1 MKPLIKICGIADL
14 NFLNE
19 VIQINEIN
27 YLGFIFYENSPRNV
41 TKDLLNDIKRFD
53 FKDKRPVCVFV
64 NASSEFIK
72 ESISY
77 FKDPLLQFQGNET
90 NQISSSY
97 KKDYWKVIHV
107 KSIESIDRIEEYPDA
122 SAILLENYKKDQFGG
137 TGESFDWDIV
147 KKANLSQKIVLS
159 GGINVKNVEN
169 AIITTIEGLD
179 PASNHPVQ
187 QAWIDLQVPQ
197 CGYCQSGQIMAA
209 EALLKA
215 NPDPSDEEI
224 DIAMQGHVCRCGT
237 YERIR
242 EAINIAA
249 KQTNSSGAT
258 A

>member
-1 MKPLIKICGIADL
+1 MKPLIKICGISDL

-77 FKDPLLQFQGNET
+77 FKEPLLQFHGDET
-90 NQISSSY
+90 NQFCSSF
-97 KKDYWKVIHV
+97 KKDFWKVIHV

-137 TGESFDWDIV
+137 TGESFNWDIV
-147 KKANLSQKIVLS
+147 KKANFSKKIVLS
-159 GGINVKNVEN
+159 GGINVKNVDN
-169 AIITTIEGLD
+169 AISTQ
-179 PASNHPVQ
+179 P
-187 QAWIDLQVPQ
+187 W
-197 CGYCQSGQIMAA
+197 C
-209 EALLKA
+209 
-215 NPDPSDEEI
+215 I
-224 DIAMQGHVCRCGT
+224 DINSGVESSIG
-237 YERIR
+237 IK
-242 EAINIAA
+242 NITLVN
-249 KQTNSSGAT
+249 KILEKF
-258 A
+258 

>member
-72 ESISY
+72 ESMSY
-77 FKDPLLQFQGNET
+77 FKDPLLQFHGDET
-90 NQISSSY
+90 NQFCSSF
-97 KKDYWKVIHV
+97 KKDFWKVIHI

-147 KKANLSQKIVLS
+147 KKANLSKKIVLS
-159 GGINVKNVEN
+159 GGINVKNVDN
-169 AIITTIEGLD
+169 AISTQ
-179 PASNHPVQ
+179 P
-187 QAWIDLQVPQ
+187 W
-197 CGYCQSGQIMAA
+197 C
-209 EALLKA
+209 
-215 NPDPSDEEI
+215 I
-224 DIAMQGHVCRCGT
+224 DINSGVESSIG
-237 YERIR
+237 IK
-242 EAINIAA
+242 NITLVN
-249 KQTNSSGAT
+249 KILEKF
-258 A
+258 

>member
-77 FKDPLLQFQGNET
+77 FKDPLLQFHGDET
-90 NQISSSY
+90 NQFCSSF
-97 KKDYWKVIHV
+97 KKDFWKVIHV
-107 KSIESIDRIEEYPDA
+107 KSIESIDRIEEYPGA

-147 KKANLSQKIVLS
+147 KKANFSKKIVLS
-159 GGINVKNVEN
+159 GGINVKNVDN
-169 AIITTIEGLD
+169 AISTQ
-179 PASNHPVQ
+179 P
-187 QAWIDLQVPQ
+187 W
-197 CGYCQSGQIMAA
+197 C
-209 EALLKA
+209 
-215 NPDPSDEEI
+215 I
-224 DIAMQGHVCRCGT
+224 DINSGVESSIG
-237 YERIR
+237 IK
-242 EAINIAA
+242 NITLVN
-249 KQTNSSGAT
+249 KILEKF
-258 A
+258 

>member
-1 MKPLIKICGIADL
+1 MKPLIKICGISDL

-77 FKDPLLQFQGNET
+77 FKDPLLQFHGDET
-90 NQISSSY
+90 NQFCSSF
-97 KKDYWKVIHV
+97 KKDFWKVIHV

-147 KKANLSQKIVLS
+147 KKANFSKKIVLS
-159 GGINVKNVEN
+159 GGINVKNVDN
-169 AIITTIEGLD
+169 AISTQ
-179 PASNHPVQ
+179 P
-187 QAWIDLQVPQ
+187 W
-197 CGYCQSGQIMAA
+197 C
-209 EALLKA
+209 
-215 NPDPSDEEI
+215 I
-224 DIAMQGHVCRCGT
+224 DINSGVESSIG
-237 YERIR
+237 IK
-242 EAINIAA
+242 NITLVN
-249 KQTNSSGAT
+249 KILEKF
-258 A
+258 

>member
-77 FKDPLLQFQGNET
+77 FKDPLLQFHGDET
-90 NQISSSY
+90 NQFCSSF
-97 KKDYWKVIHV
+97 KKDFWKVIHV

-147 KKANLSQKIVLS
+147 KKANLSKKIVLS
-159 GGINVKNVEN
+159 GGINVKNVDN
-169 AIITTIEGLD
+169 AISTQ
-179 PASNHPVQ
+179 P
-187 QAWIDLQVPQ
+187 W
-197 CGYCQSGQIMAA
+197 C
-209 EALLKA
+209 
-215 NPDPSDEEI
+215 I
-224 DIAMQGHVCRCGT
+224 DINSGVESSIG
-237 YERIR
+237 IKN
-242 EAINIAA
+242 INLVNKILE
-249 KQTNSSGAT
+249 KF
-258 A
+258 

>member
-1 MKPLIKICGIADL
+1 MKPLIKICGIPDL

-77 FKDPLLQFQGNET
+77 FKDPLLQFHGDET
-90 NQISSSY
+90 NQFCSSF
-97 KKDYWKVIHV
+97 KKDFWKVIHV

-137 TGESFDWDIV
+137 TGESFDWNIV
-147 KKANLSQKIVLS
+147 KKANFSKKIVLS
-159 GGINVKNVEN
+159 GGINVKNVDN
-169 AIITTIEGLD
+169 AISTQ
-179 PASNHPVQ
+179 P
-187 QAWIDLQVPQ
+187 W
-197 CGYCQSGQIMAA
+197 C
-209 EALLKA
+209 
-215 NPDPSDEEI
+215 I
-224 DIAMQGHVCRCGT
+224 DINSGVESSIG
-237 YERIR
+237 IK
-242 EAINIAA
+242 NITLVN
-249 KQTNSSGAT
+249 KILEKF
-258 A
+258 

>member
-77 FKDPLLQFQGNET
+77 FKDPLLQFHGDET
-90 NQISSSY
+90 NQFCSSF
-97 KKDYWKVIHV
+97 KKDFWKVIHI

-147 KKANLSQKIVLS
+147 KKANLSKKIVLS
-159 GGINVKNVEN
+159 GGINVKNVDN
-169 AIITTIEGLD
+169 AISTQ
-179 PASNHPVQ
+179 P
-187 QAWIDLQVPQ
+187 W
-197 CGYCQSGQIMAA
+197 C
-209 EALLKA
+209 
-215 NPDPSDEEI
+215 I
-224 DIAMQGHVCRCGT
+224 DINSGVESSIG
-237 YERIR
+237 IK
-242 EAINIAA
+242 NITLVN
-249 KQTNSSGAT
+249 KILEKF
-258 A
+258 

>member
-77 FKDPLLQFQGNET
+77 FKDPLLQFHGDET
-90 NQISSSY
+90 NQFCSSF
-97 KKDYWKVIHV
+97 KKDFWKVIHV
-107 KSIESIDRIEEYPDA
+107 KSIESRDRIEEYPDA

-147 KKANLSQKIVLS
+147 KKANLSKKIVLS
-159 GGINVKNVEN
+159 GGINVKNVDN
-169 AIITTIEGLD
+169 AISTQ
-179 PASNHPVQ
+179 P
-187 QAWIDLQVPQ
+187 W
-197 CGYCQSGQIMAA
+197 C
-209 EALLKA
+209 
-215 NPDPSDEEI
+215 I
-224 DIAMQGHVCRCGT
+224 DINSGVESSIG
-237 YERIR
+237 IK
-242 EAINIAA
+242 NITLVN
-249 KQTNSSGAT
+249 KILEKF
-258 A
+258 

>member
-1 MKPLIKICGIADL
+1 MKPLIKICGISDL

-77 FKDPLLQFQGNET
+77 FKDPLLQFHGDET
-90 NQISSSY
+90 NQFCSSF
-97 KKDYWKVIHV
+97 KKDFWKVIHV

-137 TGESFDWDIV
+137 TGESFDWDIL
-147 KKANLSQKIVLS
+147 KKANLSKKIVLS
-159 GGINVKNVEN
+159 GGINVKNVDN
-169 AIITTIEGLD
+169 AISTQ
-179 PASNHPVQ
+179 P
-187 QAWIDLQVPQ
+187 W
-197 CGYCQSGQIMAA
+197 C
-209 EALLKA
+209 
-215 NPDPSDEEI
+215 I
-224 DIAMQGHVCRCGT
+224 DINSGVESSIG
-237 YERIR
+237 IK
-242 EAINIAA
+242 NITLVN
-249 KQTNSSGAT
+249 KILEKF
-258 A
+258 

>member
-77 FKDPLLQFQGNET
+77 FKDPLLQFHGDET
-90 NQISSSY
+90 NQFCSSF
-97 KKDYWKVIHV
+97 KRDFWKVIHV

-147 KKANLSQKIVLS
+147 NKANLLKKIVLS
-159 GGINVKNVEN
+159 GGINVKNVDN
-169 AIITTIEGLD
+169 AISTQ
-179 PASNHPVQ
+179 P
-187 QAWIDLQVPQ
+187 W
-197 CGYCQSGQIMAA
+197 C
-209 EALLKA
+209 
-215 NPDPSDEEI
+215 I
-224 DIAMQGHVCRCGT
+224 DINSGVESSIG
-237 YERIR
+237 IK
-242 EAINIAA
+242 NITLVN
-249 KQTNSSGAT
+249 KILEKF
-258 A
+258 

>member
-72 ESISY
+72 ESISC
-77 FKDPLLQFQGNET
+77 FKDPLLQFHGDET
-90 NQISSSY
+90 NQFCSSFQ
-97 KKDYWKVIHV
+97 KDFLKVIHV

-147 KKANLSQKIVLS
+147 KKANLSKKIVLS
-159 GGINVKNVEN
+159 GGINVKNVDN
-169 AIITTIEGLD
+169 AISTQ
-179 PASNHPVQ
+179 P
-187 QAWIDLQVPQ
+187 W
-197 CGYCQSGQIMAA
+197 C
-209 EALLKA
+209 
-215 NPDPSDEEI
+215 I
-224 DIAMQGHVCRCGT
+224 DINSGVESSIG
-237 YERIR
+237 IK
-242 EAINIAA
+242 NITLVN
-249 KQTNSSGAT
+249 KILEKF
-258 A
+258 

>member
-77 FKDPLLQFQGNET
+77 FKDPLLQFHGDET
-90 NQISSSY
+90 NQFCSSF
-97 KKDYWKVIHV
+97 KKDFWKVIHV

-122 SAILLENYKKDQFGG
+122 SAILLENYEKDQFGG

-147 KKANLSQKIVLS
+147 KKANLSKKIVLS
-159 GGINVKNVEN
+159 GGINVKNVDN
-169 AIITTIEGLD
+169 AISTQ
-179 PASNHPVQ
+179 P
-187 QAWIDLQVPQ
+187 W
-197 CGYCQSGQIMAA
+197 C
-209 EALLKA
+209 
-215 NPDPSDEEI
+215 I
-224 DIAMQGHVCRCGT
+224 DINSGVESSIG
-237 YERIR
+237 IK
-242 EAINIAA
+242 NITLVN
-249 KQTNSSGAT
+249 KILEKF
-258 A
+258 

>member
-1 MKPLIKICGIADL
+1 MKPLIKICGISDL

-77 FKDPLLQFQGNET
+77 FKDPLLQFHGDET
-90 NQISSSY
+90 NQFCSSF
-97 KKDYWKVIHV
+97 KKDFWKVIHV

-122 SAILLENYKKDQFGG
+122 SAILFENYKKDQFGG

-147 KKANLSQKIVLS
+147 KKANLSKKIVLS
-159 GGINVKNVEN
+159 GGINVKNVDN
-169 AIITTIEGLD
+169 AISTQ
-179 PASNHPVQ
+179 P
-187 QAWIDLQVPQ
+187 W
-197 CGYCQSGQIMAA
+197 C
-209 EALLKA
+209 
-215 NPDPSDEEI
+215 I
-224 DIAMQGHVCRCGT
+224 DINSGVESSIG
-237 YERIR
+237 IK
-242 EAINIAA
+242 NITLVN
-249 KQTNSSGAT
+249 KILEKF
-258 A
+258 

>member
-1 MKPLIKICGIADL
+1 MKPLIKICGLSDL

-77 FKDPLLQFQGNET
+77 FKDPLLQFHGDET
-90 NQISSSY
+90 NQFCSSF
-97 KKDYWKVIHV
+97 KKDFWKVIHV

-122 SAILLENYKKDQFGG
+122 SAILFENYKKDQFGG

-147 KKANLSQKIVLS
+147 KKANLSKKIVLS
-159 GGINVKNVEN
+159 GGINVKNVDN
-169 AIITTIEGLD
+169 AISTQ
-179 PASNHPVQ
+179 P
-187 QAWIDLQVPQ
+187 W
-197 CGYCQSGQIMAA
+197 C
-209 EALLKA
+209 
-215 NPDPSDEEI
+215 I
-224 DIAMQGHVCRCGT
+224 DINSGVESSIG
-237 YERIR
+237 IK
-242 EAINIAA
+242 NITLVN
-249 KQTNSSGAT
+249 KILEKF
-258 A
+258 

>member
-41 TKDLLNDIKRFD
+41 TKNLLNDIKRFD

-77 FKDPLLQFQGNET
+77 FKDPLLQFHGDET
-90 NQISSSY
+90 NQFCSSFQ
-97 KKDYWKVIHV
+97 KDFWKVIHV

-147 KKANLSQKIVLS
+147 KKANLSKKIVLS
-159 GGINVKNVEN
+159 GGINVKNVDN
-169 AIITTIEGLD
+169 AISTQ
-179 PASNHPVQ
+179 P
-187 QAWIDLQVPQ
+187 W
-197 CGYCQSGQIMAA
+197 C
-209 EALLKA
+209 
-215 NPDPSDEEI
+215 I
-224 DIAMQGHVCRCGT
+224 DINSGVESSIG
-237 YERIR
+237 IKN
-242 EAINIAA
+242 INLVNKILE
-249 KQTNSSGAT
+249 KF
-258 A
+258 

>member
-77 FKDPLLQFQGNET
+77 FKDPLLQVHGDET
-90 NQISSSY
+90 NQFCSSF
-97 KKDYWKVIHV
+97 KKDFWKVIHV

-122 SAILLENYKKDQFGG
+122 SAILFENYKKDQFGG

-147 KKANLSQKIVLS
+147 KKANFSKKIVLS
-159 GGINVKNVEN
+159 GGINVKNVDN
-169 AIITTIEGLD
+169 AISTQ
-179 PASNHPVQ
+179 P
-187 QAWIDLQVPQ
+187 W
-197 CGYCQSGQIMAA
+197 C
-209 EALLKA
+209 
-215 NPDPSDEEI
+215 I
-224 DIAMQGHVCRCGT
+224 DINSGVESSIG
-237 YERIR
+237 IK
-242 EAINIAA
+242 NITLVN
-249 KQTNSSGAT
+249 KILEKF
-258 A
+258 

>member
-77 FKDPLLQFQGNET
+77 FKDPLLQFHGNET
-90 NQISSSY
+90 NQFCSSF
-97 KKDYWKVIHV
+97 KKDFWKVIHV
-107 KSIESIDRIEEYPDA
+107 KSVESIDRIEEYPDA

-137 TGESFDWDIV
+137 TGESFDWNIV
-147 KKANLSQKIVLS
+147 KKANLSKKIVLS
-159 GGINVKNVEN
+159 GGINVKNVDN
-169 AIITTIEGLD
+169 AISTQ
-179 PASNHPVQ
+179 P
-187 QAWIDLQVPQ
+187 W
-197 CGYCQSGQIMAA
+197 C
-209 EALLKA
+209 
-215 NPDPSDEEI
+215 I
-224 DIAMQGHVCRCGT
+224 DINSGVESSIG
-237 YERIR
+237 IK
-242 EAINIAA
+242 NITLVN
-249 KQTNSSGAT
+249 KILEKF
-258 A
+258 

>member
-77 FKDPLLQFQGNET
+77 FKDPLLQFHGDET
-90 NQISSSY
+90 NQFCSSF
-97 KKDYWKVIHV
+97 KKDFWKVIHV
-107 KSIESIDRIEEYPDA
+107 KSIESRDRIEEYPDA

-137 TGESFDWDIV
+137 TGESFDWSIL
-147 KKANLSQKIVLS
+147 KKANFSKKIVLS
-159 GGINVKNVEN
+159 GGINVKNVDN
-169 AIITTIEGLD
+169 AISTQ
-179 PASNHPVQ
+179 P
-187 QAWIDLQVPQ
+187 W
-197 CGYCQSGQIMAA
+197 C
-209 EALLKA
+209 
-215 NPDPSDEEI
+215 I
-224 DIAMQGHVCRCGT
+224 DINSGVESSIG
-237 YERIR
+237 IK
-242 EAINIAA
+242 NITLVN
-249 KQTNSSGAT
+249 KILEKF
-258 A
+258 

>member
-77 FKDPLLQFQGNET
+77 FKDPLLQFHGDET
-90 NQISSSY
+90 NQFCSSFQ
-97 KKDYWKVIHV
+97 KDFWKVIHV

-147 KKANLSQKIVLS
+147 KKANLSKKIVLS
-159 GGINVKNVEN
+159 GGINVKNVDN
-169 AIITTIEGLD
+169 AISTQ
-179 PASNHPVQ
+179 P
-187 QAWIDLQVPQ
+187 W
-197 CGYCQSGQIMAA
+197 C
-209 EALLKA
+209 
-215 NPDPSDEEI
+215 I
-224 DIAMQGHVCRCGT
+224 DINSGVESSIG
-237 YERIR
+237 IKN
-242 EAINIAA
+242 INLVNKILE
-249 KQTNSSGAT
+249 KFKI
-258 A
+258 

>member
-77 FKDPLLQFQGNET
+77 FKDPLLQFHGDET
-90 NQISSSY
+90 NQFCSSF
-97 KKDYWKVIHV
+97 KKDFWKVIHV

-122 SAILLENYKKDQFGG
+122 SAILLENYKKNQFGG
-137 TGESFDWDIV
+137 TGESFDWKIV
-147 KKANLSQKIVLS
+147 EKANLSKKIVLS
-159 GGINVKNVEN
+159 GGINVKNVDN
-169 AIITTIEGLD
+169 AISTQ
-179 PASNHPVQ
+179 P
-187 QAWIDLQVPQ
+187 W
-197 CGYCQSGQIMAA
+197 C
-209 EALLKA
+209 
-215 NPDPSDEEI
+215 I
-224 DIAMQGHVCRCGT
+224 DINSGVESSIG
-237 YERIR
+237 IK
-242 EAINIAA
+242 NITLVN
-249 KQTNSSGAT
+249 KILEKF
-258 A
+258 

>member
-77 FKDPLLQFQGNET
+77 FKDPLLQFHGDET
-90 NQISSSY
+90 NQFCSSF
-97 KKDYWKVIHV
+97 KKDFWKVIHV
-107 KSIESIDRIEEYPDA
+107 KSIESIVRIEEYPDA

-137 TGESFDWDIV
+137 TGESFDWNIV
-147 KKANLSQKIVLS
+147 EKTNLSKKIVLS
-159 GGINVKNVEN
+159 GGINVKNVDN
-169 AIITTIEGLD
+169 AISTQ
-179 PASNHPVQ
+179 P
-187 QAWIDLQVPQ
+187 W
-197 CGYCQSGQIMAA
+197 C
-209 EALLKA
+209 
-215 NPDPSDEEI
+215 I
-224 DIAMQGHVCRCGT
+224 DI
-237 YERIR
+237 
-242 EAINIAA
+242 
-249 KQTNSSGAT
+249 NSGVESSIGIKDIT
-258 A
+258 LVKKILEKF

>member
-77 FKDPLLQFQGNET
+77 FKDPLLQFHGDET
-90 NQISSSY
+90 NQFCSSF
-97 KKDYWKVIHV
+97 KKDFWKVVHI

-147 KKANLSQKIVLS
+147 KKANLLKKIVLS
-159 GGINVKNVEN
+159 GGINVKNVDN
-169 AIITTIEGLD
+169 AISTQ
-179 PASNHPVQ
+179 P
-187 QAWIDLQVPQ
+187 W
-197 CGYCQSGQIMAA
+197 C
-209 EALLKA
+209 
-215 NPDPSDEEI
+215 I
-224 DIAMQGHVCRCGT
+224 DINSGVESSIG
-237 YERIR
+237 IK
-242 EAINIAA
+242 NITLVN
-249 KQTNSSGAT
+249 KILEKF
-258 A
+258 

>member
-77 FKDPLLQFQGNET
+77 FKDPLLQFHGDET
-90 NQISSSY
+90 NQFCSSF
-97 KKDYWKVIHV
+97 KKDFWKVIHV

-122 SAILLENYKKDQFGG
+122 SAILFENYKKDQFGG

-147 KKANLSQKIVLS
+147 KKANLSKKIVLS
-159 GGINVKNVEN
+159 GGINVKNVDN
-169 AIITTIEGLD
+169 ALSTQ
-179 PASNHPVQ
+179 P
-187 QAWIDLQVPQ
+187 W
-197 CGYCQSGQIMAA
+197 C
-209 EALLKA
+209 
-215 NPDPSDEEI
+215 I
-224 DIAMQGHVCRCGT
+224 DINSGVESSIG
-237 YERIR
+237 IK
-242 EAINIAA
+242 NITLVN
-249 KQTNSSGAT
+249 KILEKF
-258 A
+258 

>member
-1 MKPLIKICGIADL
+1 MKPLIKICGIADF

-77 FKDPLLQFQGNET
+77 FKDPLLQFHGDET
-90 NQISSSY
+90 NQFCSSFQ
-97 KKDYWKVIHV
+97 KDFWKVIHV

-137 TGESFDWDIV
+137 TGESFDWNIV
-147 KKANLSQKIVLS
+147 KKANFSKKIVLS
-159 GGINVKNVEN
+159 GGINVKNVDN
-169 AIITTIEGLD
+169 AISTQ
-179 PASNHPVQ
+179 P
-187 QAWIDLQVPQ
+187 W
-197 CGYCQSGQIMAA
+197 C
-209 EALLKA
+209 
-215 NPDPSDEEI
+215 I
-224 DIAMQGHVCRCGT
+224 DINSGVESSIG
-237 YERIR
+237 IK
-242 EAINIAA
+242 NITLVN
-249 KQTNSSGAT
+249 KILEKF
-258 A
+258 

>member
-77 FKDPLLQFQGNET
+77 FKDPLLQFHGDET
-90 NQISSSY
+90 NQFCSSFQ
-97 KKDYWKVIHV
+97 KDFWKVIHV

-147 KKANLSQKIVLS
+147 KKANLSKKIVLS
-159 GGINVKNVEN
+159 GGINVKNVDN
-169 AIITTIEGLD
+169 AISTQ
-179 PASNHPVQ
+179 P
-187 QAWIDLQVPQ
+187 W
-197 CGYCQSGQIMAA
+197 C
-209 EALLKA
+209 
-215 NPDPSDEEI
+215 I
-224 DIAMQGHVCRCGT
+224 DINSGDESSIGIKNITHVNKIL
-237 YERIR
+237 E
-242 EAINIAA
+242 
-249 KQTNSSGAT
+249 KF
-258 A
+258 